1 VRWRKTRFFDLGG
14 LTPIEILSSPSLK
27 IQGMVFLATEDKLA
41 LLGYAARHDLC
52 GTAPVRMSRRP
63 RRYRS
68 VPPGLYPAVLPDGK
82 MACLFKVLLTNACA
96 NDCAYCQ
103 NRLGGRGREASF
115 RPEELA
121 RVFMQLRYRG
131 LAEGLFLSS
140 GIPGEPDAVMKDMVD
155 VLELLRNKYAY
166 KGYIHVKILPGSSR
180 AAVERA
186 CQLANRASI
195 NLEFPN
201 SDRLHAASVR
211 KDFEGDLLS
220 RLAWLGEIHRNGLLK
235 SGLTTQFVVGA
246 AGENDAEIL
255 STLSAVYG
263 NHSLRRAYFSSF
275 NPLPGTPW
283 EDKPP
288 ASTLREHRLY
298 QADFLHRLYN
308 FALEEIPLDVGGH
321 LQLDKDPKSAWA
333 DIHPEFFPVEI
344 NQADLKTLLRV
355 PGIGCT
361 SAERIVDARKEC
373 RLRDLGQLKKLGAVA
388 ARAAPY
394 ILLDGHTPPVIPR
407 REPAPDQLTFW

>member
-1 VRWRKTRFFDLGG
+1 MGFLG
-14 LTPIEILSSPSLK
+14 
-27 IQGMVFLATEDKLA
+27 TEDKLA

-52 GTAPVRMSRRP
+52 GTAPVRMSRRA

-68 VPPGLYPAVLPDGK
+68 VPPGIYPAVLPDGK

-103 NRLGGRGREASF
+103 NRLGGQGREASF

-121 RVFMQLRYRG
+121 RTFMQLRYRG

-140 GIPGEPDAVMKDMVD
+140 GIPGEPDAVMKDMID
-155 VLELLRNKYAY
+155 VLELLRNKHAY
-166 KGYIHVKILPGSSR
+166 KGYIHVKILPGTSR

-186 CQLANRASI
+186 CQLADRASI

-201 SDRLHAASVR
+201 SERLCAASAR

-220 RLAWLGEIHRNGLLK
+220 RLAWLGEIHRSGLLK

-246 AGENDAEIL
+246 AGESDAEIL
-255 STLSAVYG
+255 STMSTIYG
-263 NHSLRRAYFSSF
+263 DHSLRRAYFSSF

-298 QADFLHRLYN
+298 QADFLHRLYG
-308 FALEEIPLDVGGH
+308 FALDEIPLDDEGS
-321 LQLDKDPKSAWA
+321 LLLEKDPKMSWA
-333 DIHPEFFPVEI
+333 DAHPEFFPVEI
-344 NQADLKTLLRV
+344 NRGDLKSLLRV

-361 SAERIVDARKEC
+361 SAERIVKAREEC
-373 RLRDLGQLKKLGAVA
+373 RLRDLGQLRKLGAVA

-394 ILLDGHTPPVIPR
+394 ILLDGRTPPNLPR
-407 REPAPDQLTFW
+407 PEPMPDQLAFW